1 MTAFADVLSLS
12 PLLNCFKIPDLKKR
26 LMITAALI
34 FVYRIGCYLT
44 IPGINGAA
52 LADFFKEIEKTQGGT
67 LFGIINMFSG
77 GAMEKLTIFALGIM
91 PYISSSIILQLLT
104 AVIPALE
111 KLAKEG
117 KAGHE
122 KINQYTRYGTVIL
135 AFIQSFFIALWLEN
149 LGKGNSDGFQGI
161 SQIVMHP
168 GWGFRILT
176 VLTLTTGTIFIMWLG
191 EQIQERGI
199 GNGISL
205 IITAGIISRIPT
217 ALDQLYVLISPFNAS
232 RRQIQPFT
240 LVIMAALLIGV
251 IFAVILITQGQ
262 RKIPVQYARRIV
274 GRKVFGGQ
282 STYIPLKVDTSGVIA
297 IIFAQS
303 IILFP
308 ATLASFIPNPSFQ
321 KLAEGLMRGHILYTV
336 VYALLIIFFCYFYT
350 AIVFNPLDLSENMK
364 KYGGF
369 IPGVRPGSSTAE
381 FLDFVMIRI
390 TLAGALFIAFIAI
403 FPDAIMAVLRVPY
416 LVASFFGG
424 TGILIIVGVM
434 LDTIKQIESHL
445 LTHHYEGF
453 IKGGRIKGRR

>member
-1 MTAFADVLSLS
+1 MLSALA
-12 PLLNCFKIPDLKKR
+12 NAFKIPDLKRR
-26 LMITAALI
+26 LLVTGALI
-34 FVYRIGCYLT
+34 AVYRVGSYVPT
-44 IPGINGAA
+44 PGINAAA
-52 LADFFKEIEKTQGGT
+52 LAEFFNRIAQTQGGT

-77 GAMEKLTIFALGIM
+77 GAMERLTIFALGIM
-91 PYISSSIILQLLT
+91 PYISASIILQLLT

-117 KAGHE
+117 KAGYE
-122 KINQYTRYGTVIL
+122 KINQYTRYLTVLL
-135 AFIQSFFIALWLEN
+135 AVIQSYFIALWLEN
-149 LGKGNSDGFQGI
+149 PERFEGLR
-161 SQIVMHP
+161 IVMQP

-205 IITAGIISRIPT
+205 VITAGIISRIPT
-217 ALDQLYVLISPFNAS
+217 ALQQLFVLLSPFSPS

-240 LVIMAALLIGV
+240 LLVMAALLIGV
-251 IFAVILITQGQ
+251 VFAVIMITQGQ
-262 RKIPVQYARRIV
+262 RKIPVQYARRVV
-274 GRKVFGGQ
+274 GRKIFGGQ

-308 ATLASFIPNPSFQ
+308 ATLASFIPNPGFQ
-321 KLAEGLMRGHILYTV
+321 RLAQGLMRGHLLYTSI
-336 VYALLIIFFCYFYT
+336 YALLIIFFCYFYT

-369 IPGVRPGSSTAE
+369 IPGIRPGASTAE
-381 FLDFVMIRI
+381 FLDFVMTRI
-390 TLAGALFIAFIAI
+390 TLAGAIFVAIIAI
-403 FPDAIMAVLRVPY
+403 FPDFIMAWLKIPY

-434 LDTIKQIESHL
+434 LDTVKQIESHL
-445 LTHHYEGF
+445 LMHHYEGF
-453 IKGGRIKGRR
+453 IKTGRIKGRR

>member
-1 MTAFADVLSLS
+1 MLSALVNS
-12 PLLNCFKIPDLKKR
+12 FKIPDLKRR
-26 LMITAALI
+26 LLITGALVA
-34 FVYRIGCYLT
+34 VYRIGCFVPT
-44 IPGINGAA
+44 PGIDGAA
-52 LADFFKEIEKTQGGT
+52 LTSFFERIAKTSGGT
-67 LFGIINMFSG
+67 IFGMINMFSG

-91 PYISSSIILQLLT
+91 PYISSSIIMQLLT

-117 KAGHE
+117 KAGYE
-122 KINQYTRYGTVIL
+122 RINQFTRYGTVGL
-135 AFIQSFFIALWLEN
+135 AVIQSFFIALWLEN
-149 LGKGNSDGFQGI
+149 PARFEGLR
-161 SQIVMHP
+161 IVMHP
-168 GWGFRILT
+168 GWGFRIVT

-205 IITAGIISRIPT
+205 IITAGIISRIP
-217 ALDQLYVLISPFNAS
+217 AAFHQLGVLISPFDPS

-240 LVIMAALLIGV
+240 LVIMAALLAGV
-251 IFAVILITQGQ
+251 VFAVILITQGQ

-274 GRKVFGGQ
+274 GRKIYGGQ
-282 STYIPLKVDTSGVIA
+282 STYIPLKVDTAGVIS

-308 ATLASFIPNPSFQ
+308 ATLASFIPNPAFQ
-321 KLAEGLMRGHILYTV
+321 RLAQSLVRGQVLYTV
-336 VYALLIIFFCYFYT
+336 VFALLITFFCYFYT
-350 AIVFNPLDLSENMK
+350 AIVFNPVDLSENMK

-369 IPGVRPGSSTAE
+369 IPGIRPGTPTAE
-381 FLDFVMIRI
+381 FLDYVMTRI

-403 FPDAIMAVLRVPY
+403 FPDFIMAWLKVPY

-434 LDTIKQIESHL
+434 LDTLKQIESHL
-445 LTHHYEGF
+445 LMHHYDGF
-453 IKGGRIKGRR
+453 VKGGRMKGRR

>member
-1 MTAFADVLSLS
+1 MFSALANSFR
-12 PLLNCFKIPDLKKR
+12 IPDLKRR
-26 LMITAALI
+26 LIVTGALI
-34 FVYRIGCYLT
+34 AIYRIGCYIPT
-44 IPGINGAA
+44 PGIDGAA
-52 LADFFKEIEKTQGGT
+52 LAEFFNRLSKTQGGT
-67 LFGIINMFSG
+67 IFGIINMFSG
-77 GAMEKLTIFALGIM
+77 GAMERLTIFALGIM

-117 KAGHE
+117 KAGYE
-122 KINQYTRYGTVIL
+122 KINQYTRYGTLLLSVV
-135 AFIQSFFIALWLEN
+135 QSFFIALWLEN
-149 LGKGNSDGFQGI
+149 PARFEGLR
-161 SQIVMHP
+161 IVMQP

-205 IITAGIISRIPT
+205 VITAGIISRMPAAIN
-217 ALDQLYVLISPFNAS
+217 QLFVLVSPFSPA

-240 LVIMAALLIGV
+240 LLVMAVFLVAVVFSVIM
-251 IFAVILITQGQ
+251 ITQGQ

-274 GRKVFGGQ
+274 GRKIYGGQ

-308 ATLASFIPNPSFQ
+308 ATLASFIPNPAFQ
-321 KLAEGLMRGHILYTV
+321 RLAQGLIRGQVLYTA
-336 VYALLIIFFCYFYT
+336 VYAMLIIFFCYFYT
-350 AIVFNPLDLSENMK
+350 AIVFNPNDLAENMK

-369 IPGVRPGSSTAE
+369 IPGIRPGSSTAE
-381 FLDFVMIRI
+381 YLDFIMTRI
-390 TLAGALFIAFIAI
+390 TLAGASFIAIIAI
-403 FPDAIMAVLRVPY
+403 FPDFIMAWLKVPY

-434 LDTIKQIESHL
+434 LDTLKQIESHL

-453 IKGGRIKGRR
+453 IKGGHIRGRK

>member
-1 MTAFADVLSLS
+1 MFSA
-12 PLLNCFKIPDLKKR
+12 LLNSFRIPDLKRR
-26 LMITAALI
+26 LIVTGLLI
-34 FVYRIGCYLT
+34 AVYRVGCYVPT
-44 IPGINGAA
+44 PGIDGTA
-52 LADFFKEIEKTQGGT
+52 LAEFFSRIAKTQGGT

-77 GAMEKLTIFALGIM
+77 GAMERLTIFALGIM
-91 PYISSSIILQLLT
+91 PYISASIILQLLT

-111 KLAKEG
+111 KIAKEG
-117 KAGHE
+117 RAGYE
-122 KINQYTRYGTVIL
+122 RINQYTRYGTVGLSI
-135 AFIQSFFIALWLEN
+135 IQSFFIALWLEN
-149 LGKGNSDGFQGI
+149 PARFEGLR
-161 SQIVMHP
+161 IVIHP
-168 GWGFRILT
+168 GWGFRLLT

-205 IITAGIISRIPT
+205 VITAGIISRIPT
-217 ALDQLYVLISPFNAS
+217 AMHQLFVLLSPFTPS

-240 LVIMAALLIGV
+240 LLIMAVFLIGV
-251 IFAVILITQGQ
+251 VFAVIMITQGQ

-274 GRKVFGGQ
+274 GRKIYGGQ

-308 ATLASFIPNPSFQ
+308 ATLASFIPNPAFQ
-321 KLAEGLMRGHILYTV
+321 RLAQGLIRGHFFYTV
-336 VYALLIIFFCYFYT
+336 IYALLIIFFCYFYT
-350 AIVFNPLDLSENMK
+350 AIVFNPVDLSENMK

-369 IPGVRPGSSTAE
+369 IPGIRPGTPTAE
-381 FLDFVMIRI
+381 FLDYIMTRI
-390 TLAGALFIAFIAI
+390 TLTGAIFIAIIAI
-403 FPDAIMAVLRVPY
+403 FPDFIMAWLKVPY

-434 LDTIKQIESHL
+434 LDTLKQIESHL

-453 IKGGRIKGRR
+453 IKTGHIRGRR

>member
-1 MTAFADVLSLS
+1 MSLVDFS
-12 PLLNCFKIPDLKKR
+12 PLINSFKIPDLKKR
-26 LMITAALI
+26 LLITGALLAI
-34 FVYRIGCYLT
+34 YRVGCYVPT
-44 IPGINGAA
+44 PGIDGAA
-52 LADFFKEIEKTQGGT
+52 LAEFFTRIAQTQGGT
-67 LFGIINMFSG
+67 IFGIINMFSG

-91 PYISSSIILQLLT
+91 PYISSSIIMQLLT

-111 KLAKEG
+111 KISKEG
-117 KAGHE
+117 KAGYE
-122 KINQYTRYGTVIL
+122 KINQFTRYGTVGL
-135 AFIQSFFIALWLEN
+135 AVVQSFFIALWLEN
-149 LGKGNSDGFQGI
+149 PARFEGLK
-161 SQIVMHP
+161 IVMDP
-168 GWGFRILT
+168 GWGFRIIT

-205 IITAGIISRIPT
+205 IITAGIISRIP
-217 ALDQLYVLISPFNAS
+217 AAIHQLFVLVSPFAAS

-240 LVIMAALLIGV
+240 LIIMTLFLVAV
-251 IFAVILITQGQ
+251 VFSVILITQGV

-274 GRKVFGGQ
+274 GRKIYGGQ
-282 STYIPLKVDTSGVIA
+282 STYIPLKVDTAGVIS

-308 ATLASFIPNPSFQ
+308 ATLASFIPNPAFQ
-321 KLAEGLMRGHILYTV
+321 RLAQGLIRGQVLYTS

-350 AIVFNPLDLSENMK
+350 AIVFNPQDLSENMK

-369 IPGVRPGSSTAE
+369 IPGIRPGAPTAE
-381 FLDFVMIRI
+381 FLDYVMTRI

-403 FPDAIMAVLRVPY
+403 FPDFVMAWLKVPY

-424 TGILIIVGVM
+424 TGILIVVGVM
-434 LDTIKQIESHL
+434 LDTLKQIESHL

-453 IKGGRIKGRR
+453 IKGGHMRGRR

>member
-1 MTAFADVLSLS
+1 VTLFLITIYRVG
-12 PLLNCFKIPDLKKR
+12 CFVP
-26 LMITAALI
+26 T
-34 FVYRIGCYLT
+34 
-44 IPGINGAA
+44 PGINGEA
-52 LADFFKEIEKTQGGT
+52 LREFFNRVSQSQGGA

-77 GAMEKLTIFALGIM
+77 GAMERLTIFALGIM
-91 PYISSSIILQLLT
+91 PYISASIILQLLT

-117 KAGHE
+117 KAGYE
-122 KINQYTRYGTVIL
+122 RINQYTRYSTVVLSIV
-135 AFIQSFFIALWLEN
+135 QSFFIALWLEK
-149 LGKGNSDGFQGI
+149 LGNTAGFEGL
-161 SQIVMHP
+161 QIVLNP

-205 IITAGIISRIPT
+205 VITAGIISRIP
-217 ALDQLYVLISPFNAS
+217 AAFHQLFVLVSPFSAA

-240 LVIMAALLIGV
+240 MVIMAVLLVAVVFSV
-251 IFAVILITQGQ
+251 IMITQGQ
-262 RKIPVQYARRIV
+262 RRIPVQYARRVV
-274 GRKVFGGQ
+274 GRKIYGGQ
-282 STYIPLKVDTSGVIA
+282 STFIPLKVDTSGVIA

-308 ATLASFIPNPSFQ
+308 ATVASFIPNPTLQ
-321 KLAEGLMRGHILYTV
+321 QWAQGLVRGHLLYTL

-350 AIVFNPLDLSENMK
+350 AIVFNPNDLSENMK
-364 KYGGF
+364 KHGGF
-369 IPGVRPGSSTAE
+369 IPGIRPGENTAE
-381 FLDFVMIRI
+381 YLDFVMTRI
-390 TLAGALFIAFIAI
+390 TLAGAMFIAVIAI
-403 FPDAIMAVLRVPY
+403 LPDFIMATLKVPY

-434 LDTIKQIESHL
+434 LDTVKQIESHL
-445 LTHHYEGF
+445 LMHHYDGF

>member
-1 MTAFADVLSLS
+1 VFSALVNS
-12 PLLNCFKIPDLKKR
+12 FKIPDLKRR
-26 LMITAALI
+26 LIITAILVAIYRVGCYIPTPGIDGGELAR
-34 FVYRIGCYLT
+34 FFERIG
-44 IPGINGAA
+44 
-52 LADFFKEIEKTQGGT
+52 KTQGGA

-77 GAMEKLTIFALGIM
+77 GAMERLTIFALGIM

-111 KLAKEG
+111 KLSKEG
-117 KAGHE
+117 KSGYE
-122 KINQYTRYGTVIL
+122 KINQYTRYGTVALSIV
-135 AFIQSFFIALWLEN
+135 QSFFIALWLEN
-149 LGKGNSDGFQGI
+149 PLHFEGAK
-161 SQIVMHP
+161 IVLFP

-176 VLTLTTGTIFIMWLG
+176 VLTLSTGTIFIMWLG

-205 IITAGIISRIPT
+205 VITAGIISRIPV
-217 ALDQLYVLISPFNAS
+217 ALNQLFVLISPFSPS

-240 LVIMAALLIGV
+240 LLIMAGLLVGV
-251 IFAVILITQGQ
+251 VFAVIMITQGQ

-274 GRKVFGGQ
+274 GRKIFGGQ
-282 STYIPLKVDTSGVIA
+282 STYIPLKVDTAGVIA

-308 ATLASFIPNPSFQ
+308 ATIATFIPNPTFQ
-321 KLAEGLMRGHILYTV
+321 RFAQGLVRGHLLYTI

-350 AIVFNPLDLSENMK
+350 AIVFNPNDLSENMK

-369 IPGVRPGSSTAE
+369 IPGIRPGNSTTE
-381 FLDFVMIRI
+381 FLDYVMTRI
-390 TLAGALFIAFIAI
+390 TLAGAIFIAFIAI
-403 FPDAIMAVLRVPY
+403 FPDFIMAWLKVPY

-424 TGILIIVGVM
+424 TGVLIIVGVM

-445 LTHHYEGF
+445 LMHHYEGF
-453 IKGGRIKGRR
+453 LKSGRIRGRRT